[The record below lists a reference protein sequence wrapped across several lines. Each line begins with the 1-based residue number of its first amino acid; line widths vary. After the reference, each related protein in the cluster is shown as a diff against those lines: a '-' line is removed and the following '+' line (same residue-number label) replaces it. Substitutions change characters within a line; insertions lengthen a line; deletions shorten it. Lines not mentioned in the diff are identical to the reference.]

1 MAAVMR
7 CSGEPRQ
14 AAVETPAVR
23 GEAFFLTHCAS
34 CHGPHGRGTAL
45 AASTRPPDFQSPA
58 WQSSRTDEQ
67 ILQTIVRGKPGT
79 AMLGWPMLSNQERV
93 DLVAFIR
100 SLGSGSDATR
110 TNGGG

>member
-1 MAAVMR
+1 MR

-14 AAVETPAVR
+14 AAVEIPAVR

-34 CHGPHGRGTAL
+34 CHGPHGRGAAL
-45 AASTRPPDFQSPA
+45 AASAKPPDFQSSA

-67 ILQTIVRGKPGT
+67 ILQAITHGKPGT
-79 AMLGWPMLSNQERV
+79 AMLGWPMLSHQERS
-93 DLVAFIR
+93 DLLAFIR
-100 SLGSGSDATR
+100 SLRSGSEETR